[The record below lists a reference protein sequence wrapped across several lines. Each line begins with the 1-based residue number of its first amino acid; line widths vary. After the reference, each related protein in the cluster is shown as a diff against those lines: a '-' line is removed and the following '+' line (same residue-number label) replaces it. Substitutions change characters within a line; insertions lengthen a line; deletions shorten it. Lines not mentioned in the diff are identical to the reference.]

1 MIPISQRLRARLEPI
16 GDGSGKWRPDGLC
29 QEAADI
35 NDALVAALDG
45 LVMANEGVELAL
57 CNGPDVPGFDPMEL
71 GRAQSKVTQ
80 AEWVARAALAKAK
93 GKKE

>member
-35 NDALVAALDG
+35 TDVLVAAVPDLSSVITWLENG
-45 LVMANEGVELAL
+45 CEPKAAVTEL
-57 CNGPDVPGFDPMEL
+57 
-71 GRAQSKVTQ
+71 RIYQS
-80 AEWVARAALAKAK
+80 RIDAALAKAK
-93 GKKE
+93 GKQG